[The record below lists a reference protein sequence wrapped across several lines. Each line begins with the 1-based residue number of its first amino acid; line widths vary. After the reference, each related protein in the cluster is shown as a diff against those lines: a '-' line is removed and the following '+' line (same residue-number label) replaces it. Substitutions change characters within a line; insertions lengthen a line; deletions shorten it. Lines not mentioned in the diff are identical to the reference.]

1 MHQPSHLSSKQ
12 EKDGEEQKE
21 CLLMES
27 ILFKGAPP
35 DDFTFFYW
43 PSLIAREADVCVIG
57 ARHIAVQ
64 NMLGRKQAGCAISSF
79 RGSL

>member
-1 MHQPSHLSSKQ
+1 
-12 EKDGEEQKE
+12 
-21 CLLMES
+21 MES

-64 NMLGRKQAGCAISSF
+64 NMLGREQQAVPYHLLGAASEAYVE
-79 RGSL
+79 GLLL